1 MKVVHKM
8 SCECGSTIL
17 LHLKEDHG
25 FWLPNDFVDLY
36 ADELGPRGV
45 YIYCVIARAATPTLY
60 PSVSDLSYRAKASLG
75 DVRKALA
82 KMRRLNL
89 LNDFDLQRI
98 RGYEEDENVHPS
110 IVTEGGL
117 GIEI

>member
-1 MKVVHKM
+1 M
-8 SCECGSTIL
+8 SDNIKCDCGSTIL

-25 FWLPNDFVDLY
+25 FWLPNDFVDLH

-60 PSVSDLSYRAKASLG
+60 PSVADLSYRSKASHG
-75 DVRKALA
+75 DVRKALS

-89 LNDFDLQRI
+89 LNDFDLERI
-98 RGYEEDENVHPS
+98 RGYIEEDPIKPS
-110 IVTEGGL
+110 ITTEDGL
-117 GIEI
+117 GIEL